1 MAGETTALAIFS
13 MRSVHEELRGPA
25 NSRLW
30 RPGFLAALVEKHFN
44 LWVITPISYGA
55 KSIPLHQIVS
65 CDPNLSGPLELSLMP
80 FMASI
85 FSQENVQLKAQA
97 KKEGLLHASKGT
109 WWINGKTN
117 EQDSGEE
124 FEEEESG
131 FTYPSSKLYEMSL
144 PIVAKECRVT
154 TIPYPHSALLQH
166 DGVQWMR
173 SIGIDVDEFIYKTAG
188 VVE

>member
-1 MAGETTALAIFS
+1 MAGETTALVIFS
-13 MRSVHEELRGPA
+13 MRSVHEELRGPVD
-25 NSRLW
+25 SRLW
-30 RPGFLAALVEKHFN
+30 RPGFLAALVEKHVN
-44 LWVITPISYGA
+44 LWVITPISHGA

-65 CDPNLSGPLELSLMP
+65 CDPNLFGPLELSLMP

-97 KKEGLLHASKGT
+97 EKEGLIHANKGA

-117 EQDSGEE
+117 EQESLEE
-124 FEEEESG
+124 FENKDGG

-154 TIPYPHSALLQH
+154 RIPYPHSALLRH
-166 DGVQWMR
+166 DGVPWMR
-173 SIGIDVDEFIYKTAG
+173 SIGIDVDEFTYKTAG
-188 VVE
+188 IVE